1 MLVTRLYSY
10 IGYLAVL
17 TVLVLNN
24 LSSDGIVISH
34 LPDGPT
40 AHFKLTSV
48 KLGKA
53 IKVHVEKKNYIIVFC
68 NDGIK

>member
-10 IGYLAVL
+10 IVAL
-17 TVLVLNN
+17 TMLVLNSF
-24 LSSDGIVISH
+24 SSDGIVISH

-53 IKVHVEKKNYIIVFC
+53 IKVPVHVEKIYIKLFYFVMMV
-68 NDGIK
+68 